1 MAENNPSSGKSR
13 AAPARKR
20 STKSRNVPSGIAHVE
35 ATFNN
40 TRVVI
45 SDLNGNVVAWST
57 AGLLGYKGSRKST
70 SYVAQLVGA
79 DCAKKAQA
87 LGMREIEIRI
97 KGSGSGRESAARGIA
112 GVGIDVVALH
122 DVTPIPHN
130 GCRPPKRRR
139 V

>member
-1 MAENNPSSGKSR
+1 MAAKTPTPKGR
-13 AAPARKR
+13 TPQKR
-20 STKSRNVPSGIAHVE
+20 GTKHANVPSGVAYVE

-40 TRVVI
+40 TKVVI
-45 SDLNGNVVAWST
+45 TDMSGNVIGWSS

-70 SYVAQLVGA
+70 SYVAQLVGGDA
-79 DCAKKAQA
+79 AKKAQSA
-87 LGMREIEIRI
+87 GMREIEIRI

-112 GVGIDVVALH
+112 GAGLDITALR
-122 DVTPIPHN
+122 DITPIPHN

>member
-1 MAENNPSSGKSR
+1 MAAKTPTGKGRAPRKGTTRKQGAASCVSHAAGTLNNK
-13 AAPARKR
+13 
-20 STKSRNVPSGIAHVE
+20 
-35 ATFNN
+35 
-40 TRVVI
+40 RVVI
-45 SDLNGNVVAWST
+45 TDLGGNVLAWST

-70 SYVAQLVGA
+70 SYVAQLVGSDA
-79 DCAKKAQA
+79 AKKAQSM
-87 LGMREIEIRI
+87 GMREIEIRI

-112 GVGIDVVALH
+112 SVGLDVTALR

>member
-1 MAENNPSSGKSR
+1 MAAKTPTGKGR
-13 AAPARKR
+13 APRKR
-20 STKSRNVPSGIAHVE
+20 TARTQGAASGIAHVE

-45 SDLNGNVVAWST
+45 TDLGGNVLAWST

-70 SYVAQLVGA
+70 SYVAQLVGSDA
-79 DCAKKAQA
+79 AKKAQSM
-87 LGMREIEIRI
+87 GMREIEIRI

-112 GVGIDVVALH
+112 SVGLDVTALR